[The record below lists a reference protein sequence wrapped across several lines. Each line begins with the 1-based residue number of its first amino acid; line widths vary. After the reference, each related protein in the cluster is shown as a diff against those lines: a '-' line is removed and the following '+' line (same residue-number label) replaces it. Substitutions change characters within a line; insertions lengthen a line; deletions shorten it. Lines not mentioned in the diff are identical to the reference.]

1 MSYYSSKHP
10 GLFIYM
16 ILVSITVTSFLFF
29 DLGSFYIG
37 ILSVIW
43 GLYTAMRALSLYE
56 MSEHYEAYAS
66 MQDVSKNHNG
76 QTSSLAYD
84 LMNRINRGQNMKR
97 GMLALYC
104 LHERTIL
111 WFMLALLYTAYH
123 LHTASGIETK
133 ATLMETMCTM
143 FMIGATFWAGQS
155 YAHSKHVAR
164 ALSGLFGVLFLMSLF
179 KLRASLNID
188 ALEGGIAQSGLLQF
202 GKPEMLLLIL
212 MLYSV
217 AILLFALVEQ
227 KNSPANIFIGLALVS
242 IMAACHILLIP
253 STATT
258 ALWLSGWGLF
268 SVFWVRS
275 YGTQQKRY
283 VLYQCE

>member
-16 ILVSITVTSFLFF
+16 ILVSITVIGFLFF
-29 DLGSFYIG
+29 DLGSFFIG

-43 GLYTAMRALSLYE
+43 GIYTAMRALSLFE

-66 MQDVSKNHNG
+66 MQDPSKNNNA

-84 LMNRINRGQNMKR
+84 LMNRMNRGRNMKR

-123 LHTASGIETK
+123 LHTASVVQNK
-133 ATLMETMCTM
+133 AALMETMCTL
-143 FMIGATFWAGQS
+143 FMIGAAFWAGQS
-155 YAHSKHVAR
+155 YAHSKRVAR
-164 ALSGLFGVLFLMSLF
+164 ALSALFGVLFVMSLF
-179 KLRASLNID
+179 KLRTSLNLSVLD
-188 ALEGGIAQSGLLQF
+188 NGLAQAGIIQF
-202 GKPEMLLLIL
+202 GQPEILLLIL
-212 MLYSV
+212 MLYSI

-227 KNSPANIFIGLALVS
+227 KNSPANIIVGLALVCV
-242 IMAACHILLIP
+242 MAACHILLIP